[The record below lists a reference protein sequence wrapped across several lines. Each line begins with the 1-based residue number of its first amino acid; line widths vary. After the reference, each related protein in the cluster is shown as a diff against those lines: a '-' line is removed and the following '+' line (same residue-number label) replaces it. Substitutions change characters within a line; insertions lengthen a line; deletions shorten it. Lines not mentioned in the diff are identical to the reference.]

1 MTTAAGSLARRRISG
16 AATPAATTAQ
26 AVARMA
32 LDVRKADPSICTPM
46 NLAGTR
52 VAVTGAGGFIGSA
65 LCRRLEAED
74 ASVLGLDIDAS
85 AADRVAAGAEFRV
98 CDITDADAVTAA
110 LSGCDLVV
118 HTAAIVAE
126 FGPME
131 DYVRVPRTV
140 TRNVL
145 DGAAAAGAGRVVHIS
160 SIAIWGSE
168 QRVDLPEDA
177 EPRPSGW
184 PYQDT
189 KAASDVMARR
199 RGAVVVR
206 PGDVYGPGSRQWAV
220 RPLETMK
227 AGRLV
232 LPRGRDGMVT
242 PVYVDDLVDCIVLA
256 ATSDAAEPGQAYVAW
271 PGQVVSAADFMAYYA
286 RMLGKDGVPR
296 APRTVHRAAVWVEER
311 VAQVAGRP
319 PAVTAAAVRY
329 LNREHA
335 YTVSRA
341 REVLGWEPRIDLD
354 EGMRRTEA
362 WFRETG
368 LLP

>member
-1 MTTAAGSLARRRISG
+1 M
-16 AATPAATTAQ
+16 Q
-26 AVARMA
+26 
-32 LDVRKADPSICTPM
+32 
-46 NLAGTR
+46 LAGTR
-52 VAVTGAGGFIGSA
+52 VAVTGAGGFIGGA
-65 LCRRLEAED
+65 LCRRLSGEGAG
-74 ASVLGLDIDAS
+74 VLGLDIDAS
-85 AADRVAAGAEFRV
+85 AADRIGAAGADYRH
-98 CDITDADAVTAA
+98 CDTTDAVGVAAA
-110 LSGCDLVV
+110 LAGCELVV
-118 HTAAIVAE
+118 HTAAIVAD

-131 DYVRVPRTV
+131 DYVRVTV
-140 TRNVL
+140 RGTRNVL
-145 DGAAAAGAGRVVHIS
+145 DAAQAAGARRVVHVS

-168 QRVDLPEDA
+168 HRAPLPEDA

-206 PGDVYGPGSRQWAV
+206 PGDVYGPGSRQWAI

-227 AGRLV
+227 AGRV
-232 LPRGRDGMVT
+232 ALPRGRDGMVT
-242 PVYVDDLVDCIVLA
+242 PVYIDDLVDCIVLA

-296 APRTVHRAAVWVEER
+296 LPGAVHRAGVWVEEHI
-311 VAQVAGRP
+311 AQVAGRP

-341 REVLGWEPRIDLD
+341 REVLGWEPQVDLD

-362 WFRETG
+362 WFRQEG

>member
-1 MTTAAGSLARRRISG
+1 
-16 AATPAATTAQ
+16 
-26 AVARMA
+26 MA

-52 VAVTGAGGFIGSA
+52 VAVTGAAGFIGSA
-65 LCRRLEAED
+65 LCRRLAAEG
-74 ASVLGLDIDAS
+74 AGVLGLDIDAS
-85 AADRVAAGAEFRV
+85 AADRVASGGTEFRV
-98 CDITDADAVTAA
+98 CDTTDAAAVAAA
-110 LSGCDLVV
+110 LPGCELVV

-131 DYVRVPRTV
+131 DYIRVTVRG

-145 DGAAAAGAGRVVHIS
+145 DGAEAAGARRVVHIS

-168 QRVDLPEDA
+168 YRADLPEDA

-189 KAASDVMARR
+189 KAASDVLARR

-206 PGDVYGPGSRQWAV
+206 PGDVYGPGSRQWAI

-227 AGRLV
+227 AGRV
-232 LPRGRDGMVT
+232 ALPRGRDGIVA
-242 PVYVDDLVDCIVLA
+242 PVYIDDLVDCIVLA
-256 ATSDAAEPGQAYVAW
+256 ATSDSAEPGQAYVAW
-271 PGQVVSAADFMAYYA
+271 PGQVVSAADFLAYYA
-286 RMLGKDGVPR
+286 RMLGKGDVPR
-296 APRTVHRAAVWVEER
+296 LPAAVHRAGVWMEER
-311 VAQVAGRP
+311 VAQIAGRP

-341 REVLGWEPRIDLD
+341 REVLGWEPQVDLD

-362 WFRETG
+362 WFREEG

>member
-1 MTTAAGSLARRRISG
+1 M
-16 AATPAATTAQ
+16 
-26 AVARMA
+26 
-32 LDVRKADPSICTPM
+32 D
-46 NLAGTR
+46 LAGTR
-52 VAVTGAGGFIGSA
+52 VAVTGAGGFIGGV
-65 LCRRLEAED
+65 LCRRLTAEG
-74 ASVLGLDIDAS
+74 AGVLGLDIDAS
-85 AADRVAAGAEFRV
+85 AADRVGAAGADFRV
-98 CDITDADAVTAA
+98 CDTTDADAVAAA
-110 LSGCDLVV
+110 LAGCDLVV
-118 HTAAIVAE
+118 HTAAIVAD

-131 DYVRVPRTV
+131 DYVRVTV
-140 TRNVL
+140 RGTRNVL
-145 DGAAAAGAGRVVHIS
+145 DAAQATGVRRVVHVS

-168 QRVDLPEDA
+168 YRAPLSEEA

-206 PGDVYGPGSRQWAV
+206 PGDVYGPGSKQWAI

-227 AGRLV
+227 SGRFV

-242 PVYVDDLVDCIVLA
+242 PVYIDDLVDCLVLA
-256 ATSDAAEPGQAYVAW
+256 ASSDAAEPGQAYVAW
-271 PGQVVSAADFMAYYA
+271 PGQVVSAADFVGYYA
-286 RMLGKDGVPR
+286 RMLGRDGVPR
-296 APRTVHRAAVWVEER
+296 LPATAHRAAVWVEER
-311 VAQVAGRP
+311 VARLAHRP
-319 PAVTAAAVRY
+319 PAATADAVRY

-341 REVLGWEPRIDLD
+341 REVLGWEPQVDLD

-362 WFRETG
+362 WFREEG

>member
-1 MTTAAGSLARRRISG
+1 M
-16 AATPAATTAQ
+16 
-26 AVARMA
+26 
-32 LDVRKADPSICTPM
+32 D
-46 NLAGTR
+46 LAGTR
-52 VAVTGAGGFIGSA
+52 VAVTGAGGFIGGV
-65 LCRRLEAED
+65 LCRRLTAEG
-74 ASVLGLDIDAS
+74 AGVLGLDIDAS
-85 AADRVAAGAEFRV
+85 AADRVGAAGADFRV
-98 CDITDADAVTAA
+98 CDTTDADAVAAA
-110 LSGCDLVV
+110 LAGCDLVV
-118 HTAAIVAE
+118 HTAAIVAD

-131 DYVRVPRTV
+131 DYVRVTV
-140 TRNVL
+140 RGTRNVL
-145 DGAAAAGAGRVVHIS
+145 DAARATGARRVVHVS

-168 QRVDLPEDA
+168 YRAPLSEEA

-206 PGDVYGPGSRQWAV
+206 PGDVYGPGSKQWAI

-227 AGRLV
+227 SGRFV

-242 PVYVDDLVDCIVLA
+242 PVYIDDLVDCLVLA
-256 ATSDAAEPGQAYVAW
+256 ASSDAAEPGQAYVAW
-271 PGQVVSAADFMAYYA
+271 PGQVVSAADFVGYYA
-286 RMLGKDGVPR
+286 RMLGRDGVPR
-296 APRTVHRAAVWVEER
+296 LPATAHRAAVWVEER
-311 VAQVAGRP
+311 VARLAHRP
-319 PAVTAAAVRY
+319 PAATADAVRY

-341 REVLGWEPRIDLD
+341 REVLGWEPQVDLD

-362 WFRETG
+362 WFREEG